1 MMQTKN
7 KLFGASFEQS
17 KKIIDESILTE
28 DGARMGVFS
37 SMSLWRRTTGL
48 VGLLMMIVIYGVGVA
63 MPDQFRQSTASV
75 QVISQQS
82 AALMG
87 EIGLYLRPVIIVLMF
102 TLIALTVLNIVPKGN
117 YANQLLYGIFYLLVF
132 QLVTFSALLPL
143 AIGLTIDAFGIT
155 AFYIQIILVLY
166 FVKKHVI
173 DGTKKFKA
181 YLFDVGEERV
191 SDWDVRLMSFVK
203 KYGGILLFLAI
214 LNRWTLKIGENVNGD
229 PELVRILMGLLFPI
243 SMFAF
248 TLMLGKW
255 IEYLTR
261 TIYFY
266 KYRKEYREY
275 FNITNEQWYGKF
287 FARFMSNQK

>member
-28 DGARMGVFS
+28 DGARMGVMS
-37 SMSLWRRTTGL
+37 SMSFWRRVTGL
-48 VGLLMMIVIYGVGVA
+48 VGLLLMIMVYGYGIVL
-63 MPDQFRQSTASV
+63 PDQIRESTV
-75 QVISQQS
+75 NMQFLSQQS
-82 AALMG
+82 VALIG
-87 EIGLYLRPVIIVLMF
+87 EIGLYLRPVIKFLLLTII
-102 TLIALTVLNIVPKGN
+102 TLTVLNLVPKGN
-117 YANQLLYGIFYLLVF
+117 YAYQLLYGIFYLLIL
-132 QLVTFSALLPL
+132 QLVGLTALLPIT
-143 AIGLTIDAFGIT
+143 IGLTIDAFGMT
-155 AFYIQIILVLY
+155 AFYVQIILVLY
-166 FVKKHVI
+166 FVKKYII

-181 YLFDVGEERV
+181 YLFDIGEERI

-229 PELVRILMGLLFPI
+229 PELGRILMGLLFPI

-255 IEYLTR
+255 IEYLTKI
-261 TIYFY
+261 IYFY

-287 FARFMSNQK
+287 FARFISK

>member
-28 DGARMGVFS
+28 DGARMGVLS
-37 SMSLWRRTTGL
+37 SMSFWRRTTWL
-48 VGLLMMIVIYGVGVA
+48 VSLLMLIIIYGVGVA

-87 EIGLYLRPVIIVLMF
+87 EIGLYLRPVIIVLMI

-117 YANQLLYGIFYLLVF
+117 YANQMLYGIFYLLVF
-132 QLVTFSALLPL
+132 QLVTFFALLPM

-166 FVKKHVI
+166 FVKKYVI

-203 KYGGILLFLAI
+203 KYGGFLLFLAI

-255 IEYLTR
+255 IEYLSR
-261 TIYFY
+261 TIYFF

-287 FARFMSNQK
+287 FARFMSKS

>member
-28 DGARMGVFS
+28 DGARMGVMS
-37 SMSLWRRTTGL
+37 SMSFWRRVTGL
-48 VGLLMMIVIYGVGVA
+48 VGLLLMIMVYGYGIVL
-63 MPDQFRQSTASV
+63 PDQIRESTV
-75 QVISQQS
+75 NMQFLSQQS
-82 AALMG
+82 VALIG
-87 EIGLYLRPVIIVLMF
+87 EIGLYLRPVIKFLLLTII
-102 TLIALTVLNIVPKGN
+102 TLTVLNLVPKGN
-117 YANQLLYGIFYLLVF
+117 YAYQLLYGIFYLLIL
-132 QLVTFSALLPL
+132 QLVGLTALLPIT
-143 AIGLTIDAFGIT
+143 IGLTIDAFGMT
-155 AFYIQIILVLY
+155 AFYVQIILVLY
-166 FVKKHVI
+166 FVKKYII

-181 YLFDVGEERV
+181 YLFDIGEERI

-229 PELVRILMGLLFPI
+229 PELGRILMGLLFPI

-255 IEYLTR
+255 IEYLTKI
-261 TIYFY
+261 IYFY

-287 FARFMSNQK
+287 RARFMSKS

>member
-37 SMSLWRRTTGL
+37 SMSFWRRMTGL
-48 VGLLMMIVIYGVGVA
+48 VSLLMMIIIYGAGVA
-63 MPDQFRQSTASV
+63 MPDQFRESTASV
-75 QVISQQS
+75 QVVSQQS

-117 YANQLLYGIFYLLVF
+117 YANQMLYGIFYLLVF
-132 QLVTFSALLPL
+132 QLVTFFALLPM

-166 FVKKHVI
+166 FVKKYVI

-287 FARFMSNQK
+287 FARFMSK

>member
-28 DGARMGVFS
+28 DGAKIGVFS
-37 SMSLWRRTTGL
+37 SMSFWRRMTGL
-48 VGLLMMIVIYGVGVA
+48 VNLLMMIIIYGVGIV

-117 YANQLLYGIFYLLVF
+117 YANQMLYGIFYLLVF
-132 QLVTFSALLPL
+132 QLVTFFALLPM

>member
-132 QLVTFSALLPL
+132 QLVTFSALLPM
-143 AIGLTIDAFGIT
+143 AIGLTIHAFGIT

>member
-1 MMQTKN
+1 MQTKN

-132 QLVTFSALLPL
+132 QLVTFSALLPM

-214 LNRWTLKIGENVNGD
+214 LNRWTLKIGENLNGD

>member
-1 MMQTKN
+1 MMQVKN

-28 DGARMGVFS
+28 DGARMGVMS
-37 SMSLWRRTTGL
+37 SMSFWRRTTGL
-48 VGLLMMIVIYGVGVA
+48 VGLLLMIMMYGYGIVL
-63 MPDQFRQSTASV
+63 PDQLRQSTASV

-132 QLVTFSALLPL
+132 QLVTFSALLPM

>member
-1 MMQTKN
+1 MQTKN

-28 DGARMGVFS
+28 DGAKIGVFS
-37 SMSLWRRTTGL
+37 SMSFWRRMTGL
-48 VGLLMMIVIYGVGVA
+48 VNLLMMIIIYGVGIV

-117 YANQLLYGIFYLLVF
+117 YANQMLYGIFYLLVF
-132 QLVTFSALLPL
+132 QLVTFFALLPM

-166 FVKKHVI
+166 FVKKYVI

-181 YLFDVGEERV
+181 YLFDIGEERV

-229 PELVRILMGLLFPI
+229 PELVRILMGLLFPVF
-243 SMFAF
+243 MFAF

-287 FARFMSNQK
+287 FARFMSKS

>member
-132 QLVTFSALLPL
+132 QLVTFSALLPM

>member
-1 MMQTKN
+1 MQTKN

-28 DGARMGVFS
+28 DGAKMGVFS
-37 SMSLWRRTTGL
+37 SMSFWRRMTGL
-48 VGLLMMIVIYGVGVA
+48 VTLLMMIVVYGVGVA

-75 QVISQQS
+75 QVVSQQS

-87 EIGLYLRPVIIVLMF
+87 EIGLYLRPVILVLFF

-117 YANQLLYGIFYLLVF
+117 YAYQLLYGIFYLLVL
-132 QLVTFSALLPL
+132 QLATFTALLPM

-166 FVKKHVI
+166 FVKKYVI

-181 YLFDVGEERV
+181 YLFDIGEERV

-203 KYGGILLFLAI
+203 KYGGVLLFLAI
-214 LNRWTLKIGENVNGD
+214 LNRWTLKIGENVNGN
-229 PELVRILMGLLFPI
+229 PELVRILMGLLFPV
-243 SMFAF
+243 SMLVL
-248 TLMLGKW
+248 TLMFGKW
-255 IEYLTR
+255 IEYLTK
-261 TIYFY
+261 ILYFF

-275 FNITNEQWYGKF
+275 FNITDEQWYGKF
-287 FARFMSNQK
+287 FARFISKS

>member
-1 MMQTKN
+1 MQIKN

-132 QLVTFSALLPL
+132 QLVTFSALLPM

>member
-28 DGARMGVFS
+28 DGAKIGVFS
-37 SMSLWRRTTGL
+37 SMSFWRRMTGL
-48 VGLLMMIVIYGVGVA
+48 VNLLMMIIIYGVGIV

-117 YANQLLYGIFYLLVF
+117 YANQMLYGIFYLLVF
-132 QLVTFSALLPL
+132 QLVTFFALLPM

-166 FVKKHVI
+166 FVKKYVI

-287 FARFMSNQK
+287 FARFMSKS

>member
-28 DGARMGVFS
+28 DGAKIGVFS
-37 SMSLWRRTTGL
+37 SMSFWRRMTGL
-48 VGLLMMIVIYGVGVA
+48 VNLLMMIIIYGVGIV

-117 YANQLLYGIFYLLVF
+117 YANQMLYGIFYLLVF
-132 QLVTFSALLPL
+132 QLVTFFALLPM

-166 FVKKHVI
+166 FVKKYVI

-181 YLFDVGEERV
+181 YLFDIGEERV
-191 SDWDVRLMSFVK
+191 SDWDIRLMSFVK

-214 LNRWTLKIGENVNGD
+214 LNRWTLKIGENVNGN

-275 FNITNEQWYGKF
+275 FNVSNEQWYGKF
-287 FARFMSNQK
+287 FARFMSKS

>member
-1 MMQTKN
+1 MQTKN

-28 DGARMGVFS
+28 DGARMGVMS
-37 SMSLWRRTTGL
+37 SMSFWRRVTGL
-48 VGLLMMIVIYGVGVA
+48 VGLLLMIMVYGYGIVL
-63 MPDQFRQSTASV
+63 PDQIRESTV
-75 QVISQQS
+75 NMQFLSQQS
-82 AALMG
+82 VALIG
-87 EIGLYLRPVIIVLMF
+87 EIGLYLRPVIIVLMI

-132 QLVTFSALLPL
+132 QLVTFSALLPM

-166 FVKKHVI
+166 FVKKYVI

-191 SDWDVRLMSFVK
+191 SDWDVRLMNFVK
-203 KYGGILLFLAI
+203 KYGGFLLFLAI

-243 SMFAF
+243 SMFAL

-255 IEYLTR
+255 IEYLTKI
-261 TIYFY
+261 IYFF

>member
-1 MMQTKN
+1 MQTKN

-102 TLIALTVLNIVPKGN
+102 TLIALTVLNLVPKVN
-117 YANQLLYGIFYLLVF
+117 YAHQMLYGIFYLLVL
-132 QLVTFSALLPL
+132 QLVGLTAVLPIS
-143 AIGLTIDAFGIT
+143 IGLTIDTFGMT
-155 AFYIQIILVLY
+155 AFYIQIVFCCFFI
-166 FVKKHVI
+166 KKYVI
-173 DGTKKFKA
+173 DETKNFKA
-181 YLFDVGEERV
+181 YL
-191 SDWDVRLMSFVK
+191 L
-203 KYGGILLFLAI
+203 
-214 LNRWTLKIGENVNGD
+214 
-229 PELVRILMGLLFPI
+229 
-243 SMFAF
+243 
-248 TLMLGKW
+248 
-255 IEYLTR
+255 
-261 TIYFY
+261 
-266 KYRKEYREY
+266 
-275 FNITNEQWYGKF
+275 
-287 FARFMSNQK
+287 

>member
-1 MMQTKN
+1 MQTKN

-132 QLVTFSALLPL
+132 QLVTFSALLPM

-229 PELVRILMGLLFPI
+229 PELARILMGLLFPVF
-243 SMFAF
+243 MFAL

>member
-1 MMQTKN
+1 MMQVKN

-28 DGARMGVFS
+28 DGARMGVLS
-37 SMSLWRRTTGL
+37 SMSFWRRTTWL
-48 VGLLMMIVIYGVGVA
+48 VSLLMLIIIYGVGVA

-117 YANQLLYGIFYLLVF
+117 YANQMLYGIFYLLVF
-132 QLVTFSALLPL
+132 QLVTFFALLPM

-166 FVKKHVI
+166 FVKKYVI

-203 KYGGILLFLAI
+203 KYGGFLLFLAI

-255 IEYLTR
+255 IEYLSR
-261 TIYFY
+261 TIYFF

-287 FARFMSNQK
+287 FARFMSKS

>member
-132 QLVTFSALLPL
+132 QLVTFSALLPM

-155 AFYIQIILVLY
+155 DFYIQIILVLY

>member
-28 DGARMGVFS
+28 DGARMGVLS
-37 SMSLWRRTTGL
+37 SMSFWRRTTWL
-48 VGLLMMIVIYGVGVA
+48 VSLLMLIIIYGVGVA

-117 YANQLLYGIFYLLVF
+117 YANQMLYGIFYLLVF
-132 QLVTFSALLPL
+132 QLVTFFALLPM

-166 FVKKHVI
+166 FVKKYVI

-181 YLFDVGEERV
+181 YLFDIGEERV

-214 LNRWTLKIGENVNGD
+214 LNRWTLKIGENVNGN

-275 FNITNEQWYGKF
+275 FNVSNEQWYGKF
-287 FARFMSNQK
+287 FARFMSKS

>member
-28 DGARMGVFS
+28 DGARMGVMS
-37 SMSLWRRTTGL
+37 SMSFWRRVTGL
-48 VGLLMMIVIYGVGVA
+48 VGLFLMIMIYGYGIVL
-63 MPDQFRQSTASV
+63 PDQIRESTV
-75 QVISQQS
+75 NMQFLSQQS
-82 AALMG
+82 VALIG
-87 EIGLYLRPVIIVLMF
+87 EIGLYLRPVIKFLL
-102 TLIALTVLNIVPKGN
+102 LIIITLTVLNLVPKGN
-117 YANQLLYGIFYLLVF
+117 YAYQLLYGIFYLLIL
-132 QLVTFSALLPL
+132 QLVGLTALLPIT
-143 AIGLTIDAFGIT
+143 IGLTIDAFGMT
-155 AFYIQIILVLY
+155 AFYIQIVLGLY
-166 FVKKHVI
+166 FVKKYVI

-181 YLFDVGEERV
+181 YLFDIGEERV

-255 IEYLTR
+255 IEYLTKI
-261 TIYFY
+261 IYFY

-287 FARFMSNQK
+287 FARFISK

>member
-1 MMQTKN
+1 MQTNN

-28 DGARMGVFS
+28 DGARMGVMS
-37 SMSLWRRTTGL
+37 SMSFWRRVTGL

-102 TLIALTVLNIVPKGN
+102 TLIALTVLNLVPKGN
-117 YANQLLYGIFYLLVF
+117 YANQMLYGIFYILVL
-132 QLVTFSALLPL
+132 QLVTFTALLPM
-143 AIGLTIDAFGIT
+143 AVGLTIDAFGVT

-166 FVKKHVI
+166 FVKKYVI
-173 DGTKKFKA
+173 DETKKFKA
-181 YLFDVGEERV
+181 YLFDIGEERV

-203 KYGGILLFLAI
+203 KYGGILLFLSI

-243 SMFAF
+243 SMFGLI
-248 TLMLGKW
+248 LMFAKW

-261 TIYFY
+261 IIYFY

-275 FNITNEQWYGKF
+275 LNITNEQWYGKF
-287 FARFMSNQK
+287 FARFMSK

>member
-132 QLVTFSALLPL
+132 QLVTFSALLPM

-229 PELVRILMGLLFPI
+229 PELVRILMGLLFPVF
-243 SMFAF
+243 MFAL

>member
-1 MMQTKN
+1 MQVKN

-28 DGARMGVFS
+28 DGAKIGVFS
-37 SMSLWRRTTGL
+37 SMSFWRRMTGL
-48 VGLLMMIVIYGVGVA
+48 VNLLMMIIIYGVGIV

-132 QLVTFSALLPL
+132 QLVTFFALLPM

-166 FVKKHVI
+166 FVKKYVI
-173 DGTKKFKA
+173 DGTKKLKA

-214 LNRWTLKIGENVNGD
+214 LNRWTLKIGENVNGN

-275 FNITNEQWYGKF
+275 FNVSNEQWYGKF
-287 FARFMSNQK
+287 FARFMSKS